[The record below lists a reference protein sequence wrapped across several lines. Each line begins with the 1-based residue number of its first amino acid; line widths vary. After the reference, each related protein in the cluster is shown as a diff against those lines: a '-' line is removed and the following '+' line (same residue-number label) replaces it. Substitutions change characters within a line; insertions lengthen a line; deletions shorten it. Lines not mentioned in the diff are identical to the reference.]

1 MSRVRDI
8 TKFLEETRKT
18 NTDLKALRPSTTSTI
33 DSAAVLVMKSA
44 SGMSVFST
52 LDSLP
57 VTSLTIGQQAYVT
70 ENSRIYISNGSGWYN
85 VAVVNA
91 TPSLSIDPTGA
102 ITLAT
107 DGLTP
112 AIITLTATDSDNAV
126 AGLTYSVESDG
137 SFAGLGTISQDSSVF
152 TITPLSEDS
161 ATTETSTLTFKASDG
176 INFGSGTTTFN
187 LNFISSI
194 TGLEYVV
201 VAGGGSTGQTDAY
214 SASSLGGGGAGGYRS
229 SVSGE
234 SSGGGASAETSLT
247 VNPGVTYTVTV
258 GAGGAT
264 AAGTSYTVG
273 SNSSIS
279 GADITTIESIG
290 GGAGGR
296 RFSYVSSTGGSG
308 GGDAAEYGNGAG
320 AGTTG
325 QGYGGGTGNIP
336 NNQGMASGGGGGA
349 GAAGANAA
357 NSNGGDGG
365 IGVQTSITGTPT
377 YFAGGGGGGAKSGS
391 MNPGGAGGGGAGW
404 GGSGPGSSGTVN
416 TGGGAGG
423 GANGYSG
430 AYGGGNGGSGIVI
443 LRYPDSNST
452 AASTTG
458 SPAYSNVGGYHIYQF
473 TGSGT
478 ITF

>member
-1 MSRVRDI
+1 MSNLKMAKIVKALNTTNNTIVPDSDVI
-8 TKFLEETRKT
+8 VSNALKSSDLGGSTTYYTNVSDLPISAPAFTKALVTST
-18 NTDLKALRPSTTSTI
+18 NTLY
-33 DSAAVLVMKSA
+33 
-44 SGMSVFST
+44 
-52 LDSLP
+52 
-57 VTSLTIGQQAYVT
+57 QY
-70 ENSRIYISNGSGWYN
+70 NGGWYPIALIN
-85 VAVVNA
+85 NFSPTFSVTPNA
-91 TPSLSIDPTGA
+91 SYQLS
-102 ITLAT
+102 T
-107 DGLTP
+107 DGTATTVTVL
-112 AIITLTATDSDNAV
+112 ATDSDDVPVNYTVVTDSGFDAIATV
-126 AGLTYSVESDG
+126 THDSEKDNVWVIRTIDSDNSVSQVDG
-137 SFAGLGTISQDSSVF
+137 SGTV
-152 TITPLSEDS
+152 
-161 ATTETSTLTFKASDG
+161 TFKASDG
-176 INFGSGTTTFN
+176 VNIATTSASTFN
-187 LNFISSI
+187 LNFILPI

-234 SSGGGASAETSLT
+234 SSGGGASAETPLT
-247 VNPGVTYTVTV
+247 VNPGVTYSVII

-320 AGTTG
+320 AGTAG
-325 QGYGGGTGNIP
+325 QGYGGGTGGFP
-336 NNQGMASGGGGGA
+336 LNQGMASGGGGGA

-377 YFAGGGGGGAKSGS
+377 YFAGGGGGGASSGS
-391 MNPGGAGGGGAGW
+391 ANPGGAGGGGAGKA
-404 GGSGPGSSGTVN
+404 GSGGGSSGTVN

>member
-1 MSRVRDI
+1 MSNLKMAKI
-8 TKFLEETRKT
+8 IKALNPET
-18 NTDLKALRPSTTSTI
+18 NTVILDSDAVIETATKSSDLGGSTTYYSNVSDLPISAPAFTKALVTSTN
-33 DSAAVLVMKSA
+33 
-44 SGMSVFST
+44 T
-52 LDSLP
+52 LY
-57 VTSLTIGQQAYVT
+57 QY
-70 ENSRIYISNGSGWYN
+70 NGGWYPIALIN
-85 VAVVNA
+85 NFSPTFSVTPNA
-91 TPSLSIDPTGA
+91 SYQLS
-102 ITLAT
+102 T
-107 DGLTP
+107 DGTATTVTVL
-112 AIITLTATDSDNAV
+112 ATDSDDVPVNYTVVTDSGFDAIATV
-126 AGLTYSVESDG
+126 THDSEKDNVWVIRTIDSDNSVSQVDG
-137 SFAGLGTISQDSSVF
+137 SGTV
-152 TITPLSEDS
+152 
-161 ATTETSTLTFKASDG
+161 TFKASDG
-176 INFGSGTTTFN
+176 VNIATTSASTFN
-187 LNFISSI
+187 LNFILPI

-234 SSGGGASAETSLT
+234 SSGGGASAETPLT
-247 VNPGVTYTVTV
+247 VNPGVTYSVII

-320 AGTTG
+320 AGTAG
-325 QGYGGGTGNIP
+325 QGYGGGTGGFP
-336 NNQGMASGGGGGA
+336 LNQGMASGGGGGA

-357 NSNGGDGG
+357 NSNGGNGG

-377 YFAGGGGGGAKSGS
+377 YFAGGGGGGAASGS
-391 MNPGGAGGGGAGW
+391 MNPGGAGGGAAGW